1 MRPQGA
7 SRSPKGHII
16 MDMLD
21 RIDYWGRMY
30 PTEAMLL
37 ALLSVVA

>member
-1 MRPQGA
+1 
-7 SRSPKGHII
+7 

-37 ALLSVVA
+37 ALLSVVACLLALVAALI